1 MLGLTP
7 SKNFTTKSLYKLLTD
22 GGVTSRLARKL
33 WKCNIPLKIKVLLW
47 QAFQNRLQTGQL
59 KERNWKSDGLCA
71 LCGAREDVDHLLFKC
86 PLAEFLWAFVSEAL
100 AWGAIL
106 DQ

>member
-22 GGVTSRLARKL
+22 GGVSSRLARKL
-33 WKCNIPLKIKVLLW
+33 WKCNIPLKIKVFLW

-59 KERNWKSDGLCA
+59 KERL
-71 LCGAREDVDHLLFKC
+71 E
-86 PLAEFLWAFVSEAL
+86 E
-100 AWGAIL
+100 
-106 DQ
+106 